1 MNFIKKIYE
10 GKVDEDCKL
19 QFRRFSKG
27 EFNDRALVDMTKGK
41 TLKIKT
47 SFEYANE
54 FVKFLAQTI
63 EGKTKVTGGIVTS
76 QNLVFP
82 FEVGKKQFAGVKTY
96 LIDNEFTKDQ
106 ILNLMGQYNDILF
119 LLSFKTN
126 FGELKTKVKAPKAGK
141 PGKNDE
147 KPKADFCVFTTNNLD
162 FAKEFAFDI
171 NNDFKKL
178 FIKHTFLV
186 NEIVISDEYKNDFA
200 KARLNAIRKGKIIRH
215 IDMDSKLEQ
224 KEFDFEV

>member
-27 EFNDRALVDMTKGK
+27 EFTDRALVDITKGK
-41 TLKIKT
+41 SLKIKT

-54 FVKFLAQTI
+54 FVKFLASTI
-63 EGKTKVTGGIVTS
+63 EGKVKITGGIITK
-76 QNLVFP
+76 QNLEFP

-106 ILNLMGQYNDILF
+106 LLNLMNKHNEILY
-119 LLSFKTN
+119 LLSFKTL
-126 FGELKTKVKAPKAGK
+126 FGELKIKVKAPKAGK
-141 PGKNDE
+141 PGKDEE
-147 KPKADFCVFTTNNLD
+147 KPKVNFCIFVTDKLD
-162 FAKEFAFDI
+162 FVKEFAYDVDK
-171 NNDFKKL
+171 DFKKL
-178 FIKHTFLV
+178 FIKHTILV
-186 NEIVISDEYKNDFA
+186 KEIIIPDEYKNDFL
-200 KARLNAIRKGKIIRH
+200 KARLNARRKGKIIRY
-215 IDMDSKLEQ
+215 IDIDGKTEE